1 MKTCTLF
8 FILGML
14 CLNVKDLSGQEPIT
28 LEENDSWLAGTR
40 YFQIGDGLY
49 TPIGR
54 NGDKLRRHLLSNA
67 DALRE
72 MDQYRSK
79 RNTARGL
86 VITTSVSGSIL
97 IFSGLM
103 QSVFSYGGLGFFSPR
118 SATKRPSAAATRW
131 PFRGRSDRRRDPPFR
146 RPEEGRRP
154 ALARRR
160 DLLQQRPSQARRR
173 IYRSVVATRR
183 TPPGFQ
189 RPGSDGRTFPGM
201 AARWAVRGDAL
212 VLEKCHTS
220 RSGKLLKSSDGDK

>member
-8 FILGML
+8 FILGLL

-103 QSVFSYGGLGFFSPR
+103 QSVFSYGGLGFFFPSIR
-118 SATKRPSAAATRW
+118 DEEAIRRGNAMALSGVVVIGGGILLSAGLKKGADRHLHDAVIFYNNTLPKPVEGSTGLSWQPDELRLGSSA
-131 PFRGRSDRRRDPPFR
+131 
-146 RPEEGRRP
+146 
-154 ALARRR
+154 
-160 DLLQQRPSQARRR
+160 QAQTVGLSLVWRL
-173 IYRSVVATRR
+173 
-183 TPPGFQ
+183 
-189 RPGSDGRTFPGM
+189 DGR
-201 AARWAVRGDAL
+201 
-212 VLEKCHTS
+212 
-220 RSGKLLKSSDGDK
+220 